1 MVALIICGSILLL
14 IIILL
19 ALSLTVKLDY
29 ENGDF
34 SFKIKY
40 GFVTIIM
47 SPNSPRRIKRQKK
60 KALKK
65 KRKAERKKAKEE
77 KKRLKMQEKT
87 PVAQSETPSSEV
99 PAENNRQETAE
110 KDKKEQKPPKK
121 EKKKFNF
128 DLDLIQR
135 LYRRA
140 SPHIKRIFKKIR
152 VYDVYIDFVAG
163 GEDAAKV
170 ALNYGKMNAFVN
182 GGLTILDAMIL
193 LEVKEVV
200 IEADFDKE
208 KSDCFAHAV
217 VKLRLSTL
225 LHSAIWGFFAVL
237 SEMSRGR
244 APIAGHT
251 GNPQTKGK

>member
-1 MVALIICGSILLL
+1 MIALIICGSILLL

-19 ALSLTVKLDY
+19 ALSLTVELDY
-29 ENGDF
+29 ENGDL

-40 GFVTIIM
+40 AFVTILM
-47 SPNSPRRIKRQKK
+47 NPDSPRRRKKKKK
-60 KALKK
+60 KAARK
-65 KRKAERKKAKEE
+65 KRKEE
-77 KKRLKMQEKT
+77 KKRKKAEKKRLREQKKNP
-87 PVAQSETPSSEV
+87 PVKSEQGEV
-99 PAENNRQETAE
+99 TAE
-110 KDKKEQKPPKK
+110 KSEKPEQEPPKK
-121 EKKKFNF
+121 EKRKFKF

-140 SPHIKRIFKKIR
+140 SPHIKRLFKKIR
-152 VYDVYIDFVAG
+152 VYDVYIDMVAG
-163 GEDAAKV
+163 GEDSAKV
-170 ALNYGKMNAFVN
+170 ALNYGKLNAFVN
-182 GGLTILDAMIL
+182 GGLTILDAMIK

-208 KSDCFAHAV
+208 KCDCFAHAV

-237 SEMSRGR
+237 SEMNKSK
-244 APIAGHT
+244 APTALHA

>member
-1 MVALIICGSILLL
+1 MIALIICGSILLL

-19 ALSLTVKLDY
+19 ALSLTVELDY
-29 ENGDF
+29 ERGEL
-34 SFKIKY
+34 SFRIRY
-40 GFVTIIM
+40 AFINIIM
-47 SPNSPRRIKRQKK
+47 SPDSPRRIKKK
-60 KALKK
+60 KK
-65 KRKAERKKAKEE
+65 KAERKKRKEE
-77 KKRLKMQEKT
+77 KKKKKAEKKRLREQRKKPPQ
-87 PVAQSETPSSEV
+87 
-99 PAENNRQETAE
+99 ENNNPQETEE
-110 KDKKEQKPPKK
+110 KPSDDKKEQPPPKKK
-121 EKKKFNF
+121 EKKFKF
-128 DLDLIQR
+128 DIDLIQR

-140 SPHIKRIFKKIR
+140 SPHIKRLFKKIR
-152 VYDVYIDFVAG
+152 VYDVYIDMVAG

-182 GGLTILDAMIL
+182 GGLTMLDAMIK

-237 SEMSRGR
+237 SEMNKSK
-244 APIAGHT
+244 APTALHV